1 MTELEKLLLD
11 TALFMVIVLLIIL
24 AASLLFVFGV

>member
-11 TALFMVIVLLIIL
+11 TALFMVIALLIIL
-24 AASLLFVFGV
+24 VAGLLFVFCM